1 MSRIVVG
8 GESLI
13 DLIVRGDGAI
23 TPVAGG
29 GPFNT
34 ARTIGRLGGDVA
46 WLGRLSRDRFG
57 RGMRDRL
64 EHDGVSATLIVD
76 TDDPTTLALAEL
88 DDSGAAAYR
97 FYVDGTSAPGLTA
110 ADTDGAIGTDTQALH
125 VGTLGLVL
133 TPMADALAALV
144 ASAPDRVLV
153 MVDPNCRPS
162 IIRDET
168 GYRARLQ
175 RVLTRADVVKVSTDD
190 VDWLAPGEDH
200 RTWAL
205 ALVARG
211 PRAVLLTAGSGG
223 VAVVTPRGVAD
234 VAVPPVD
241 VVDTVG
247 AGDAFGGGFLH
258 TWLARG
264 LRRTDLHDRDAV
276 VACVE
281 RAVRVAALTCGR
293 AGAEPPTRAELDA
306 AGG

>member
-1 MSRIVVG
+1 MSRVVVA
-8 GESLI
+8 GEALI
-13 DLIVRGDGAI
+13 DLIVSGAGGI

-64 EHDGVSATLIVD
+64 VQDSVSPALIVD

-88 DDSGAAAYR
+88 DASGAATYR
-97 FYVDGTSAPGLTA
+97 FYVDGTSAPGLSVGDTLGALA
-110 ADTDGAIGTDTQALH
+110 ADTEALH

-133 TPMADALAALV
+133 PPMADALEALV
-144 ASAPDRVLV
+144 AAAGAQVLV

-162 IIRDET
+162 IIHDAPAH
-168 GYRARLQ
+168 RARLDV
-175 RVLTRADVVKVSTDD
+175 VLERADVVKVSTDD
-190 VDWLAPGEDH
+190 VDWLAPGVDH
-200 RTWAL
+200 RAWASAL
-205 ALVARG
+205 AARG
-211 PRAVLLTAGSGG
+211 PRLVLLTAGSGG
-223 VAVVTPRGVAD
+223 VAVVGRDGITDVPVPR
-234 VAVPPVD
+234 VD

-247 AGDAFGGGFLH
+247 AGDAFGGGFLAS
-258 TWLARG
+258 WLERG
-264 LRRTDLHDRDAV
+264 LGRAHLDDRAAV
-276 VACVE
+276 IACAE

-306 AGG
+306 AG

>member
-13 DLIVRGDGAI
+13 DLIVRGDGTI

-64 EHDGVSATLIVD
+64 EHDGVSAALIVD

-88 DDSGAAAYR
+88 DDAGAAAYR

-110 ADTDGAIGTDTQALH
+110 ADTVGAIGPDTQALH

-144 ASAPDRVLV
+144 AICA
-153 MVDPNCRPS
+153 
-162 IIRDET
+162 
-168 GYRARLQ
+168 
-175 RVLTRADVVKVSTDD
+175 
-190 VDWLAPGEDH
+190 
-200 RTWAL
+200 
-205 ALVARG
+205 G
-211 PRAVLLTAGSGG
+211 PRAHDGGSQL
-223 VAVVTPRGVAD
+223 PS
-234 VAVPPVD
+234 VD
-241 VVDTVG
+241 
-247 AGDAFGGGFLH
+247 H
-258 TWLARG
+258 
-264 LRRTDLHDRDAV
+264 
-276 VACVE
+276 
-281 RAVRVAALTCGR
+281 
-293 AGAEPPTRAELDA
+293 P
-306 AGG
+306 

>member
-13 DLIVRGDGAI
+13 DLIVRGDGRI

-46 WLGRLSRDRFG
+46 FLGRLSRDRFG

-64 EHDGVSATLIVD
+64 AQDGVGASLIVD

-88 DDSGAAAYR
+88 DESGAAAYR
-97 FYVDGTSAPGLTA
+97 FYVDGTSAPGLTV
-110 ADTDGAIGTDTQALH
+110 ADTAAAVMDDTQALH

-133 TPMADALAALV
+133 TPMADALAGLV
-144 ASAPDRVLV
+144 AAAPDRLLV

-162 IIRDET
+162 IIRDEP
-168 GYRARLQ
+168 GYRARLE
-175 RVLTRADVVKVSTDD
+175 RVLARADVVKVSTDD
-190 VDWLAPGEDH
+190 VEWLAPGTDH
-200 RTWAL
+200 RAWATD
-205 ALVARG
+205 LVSRG
-211 PRAVLLTAGSGG
+211 PRVVLLTAGGGG
-223 VAVVTPRGVAD
+223 VAIVTPDGIAD
-234 VAVPPVD
+234 IPVPRVE

-247 AGDAFGGGFLH
+247 AGDAFGGGFLVS
-258 TWLARG
+258 WLERG
-264 LRRTDLHDRDAV
+264 LGRGDLGDHVAI

-281 RAVRVAALTCGR
+281 RAVKVAALTCQR
-293 AGAEPPTRAELDA
+293 AGAEPPTRSELDA
-306 AGG
+306 AG